1 MVEWGSGQSVAEM
14 DCESGAVLAR
24 FVPFFGLGVTIGVTD
39 GVTFDARINPF
50 NAKIGVEKRLF
61 ERVNT
66 PLIPLKC
73 SWKSRACLTP
83 EGKAMLTPENFFI
96 LTPLK
101 S

>member
-1 MVEWGSGQSVAEM
+1 MARVGQKWAVRMVSF
-14 DCESGAVLAR
+14 LAR
-24 FVPFFGLGVTIGVTD
+24 FVPFFGLGVTVGVTD

-73 SWKSRACLTP
+73 SLERWCNACNYGVFRLFWPEKRA
-83 EGKAMLTPENFFI
+83 
-96 LTPLK
+96 
-101 S
+101 

>member
-1 MVEWGSGQSVAEM
+1 MNNPRLCSDQCRWYGTCENTGSKSCYGLSVPE
-14 DCESGAVLAR
+14 E
-24 FVPFFGLGVTIGVTD
+24 
-39 GVTFDARINPF
+39 
-50 NAKIGVEKRLF
+50 E
-61 ERVNT
+61 
-66 PLIPLKC
+66 